1 MISPAGGLPIYVAT
15 RPTDFRKGID
25 GLALVVQETMDLDPF
40 SGAAFVFRSKR
51 SDRIK
56 VLVWD
61 QTGIVLVHKRL
72 EGAKFV
78 WPAMRDGVMTMS
90 RSAGAKPR
98 RSGMAGPTFGLPGLQ
113 AGTSS
118 MLISRRLA
126 MATRWV

>member
-1 MISPAGGLPIYVAT
+1 MISPAGGLRIYVAT

-25 GLALVVQETMDLDPF
+25 GLALVVQETMGLDPF
-40 SGAAFVFRSKR
+40 SGAAFVFRAKR

-78 WPAMRDGVMTMS
+78 WPAVRDGVMSMS
-90 RSAGAKPR
+90 PAQFSALFEGLDWRLVRPEAAR
-98 RSGMAGPTFGLPGLQ
+98 RPARAG
-113 AGTSS
+113 
-118 MLISRRLA
+118 
-126 MATRWV
+126 